1 LLRRSSRATV
11 AGGESVELRDGWQ
24 VAACAPGEHA
34 QAASIASLEWCPAQ
48 VPGTVAGPFGWDTD
62 PASVDGRDWWYRC
75 AFEAAAA
82 GPDEELALR
91 FEGLA
96 TLAEVYLNGR
106 LVLES
111 ESMFEVSQLDV
122 GSLVEPLNELAICF
136 RALAPR
142 IAESRRPRA
151 RWRSTLVAE
160 PGLRFQRTMLIGR
173 ATGFASGPPVVG
185 PWRPLRLERRRRLA
199 VERLELRP
207 RLSKDGSGVLEIA
220 AELRALGGEIE
231 AGFVEISGHGE
242 AHRAELELSSLS
254 GVTLAAAELRI
265 ADVALW
271 WPHTHGTPSLYDVR
285 LALRV
290 DGGDVDVDCGR
301 TGFRSLEA
309 ASSIAEDGLRLRING
324 VDIFARGA
332 VWTPLDSLGA
342 RPAAAE
348 RRTVLER
355 LRDAGMN
362 LVRIPAVGAYE
373 TRAFHDAC
381 DELGILL
388 WQDFMFAG
396 LDYPQQD
403 AAFAEAVRSEAQ
415 QAVAALCGRPSL
427 AVLCGSS
434 ELAQQPAMLGL
445 DLDPASEPLFA
456 DLLPEVIA
464 AAGSDAI
471 YIPTTPCGGVL
482 PFRPE
487 RGLVHYYG
495 VGGYLRPPSDARSAG
510 VRFASECLALAN
522 VPDREAIEQIAPG
535 AGAYARVAW
544 KRGVPY
550 DAGSAS
556 DSEDVRDHYLRELFA
571 VDPVALRTL
580 DHERYLELSRAVTGE
595 LMAEVLGEWRRHGS
609 TCSGALIHW
618 LCDLRPGAGWGILDH
633 DGSPKAAYHHVA
645 RALAPLAIW
654 STDEGLSGILIH
666 VANDG
671 PESVRAQLRL
681 ALYRDREM
689 NVGQAERDIEL
700 PAHSLQCFDAEE
712 LLGRFADV
720 SWAYRFGPP
729 AQDVVAATLT
739 SAETGEQLA
748 QSFRLPAGR
757 PLERESAGD
766 LGVSATLEEDGEA
779 RVVIETRR
787 FLYGVRIEAAGC
799 TPSDGAFSVEPAGRR
814 TVALKGVPAAGA
826 SITALNLHGRLPIS
840 SLRNST

>member
-1 LLRRSSRATV
+1 MRRSSRATV

-24 VAACAPGEHA
+24 VAACPPGEHER
-34 QAASIASLEWCPAQ
+34 AATITALEWTPAE
-48 VPGTVAGPFGWDTD
+48 VPGTVAGPFGWDAD
-62 PASVDGRDWWYRC
+62 AADVDGRDWWYRC
-75 AFEAAAA
+75 AFESASP
-82 GPDEELALR
+82 GPGEQVALL

-111 ESMFEVSQLDV
+111 ESMFEVSCLDV
-122 GSLVEPLNELAICF
+122 GALLEPLNELAICF

-142 IAESRRPRA
+142 IAEPRRPRA
-151 RWRSTLVAE
+151 RWRSALVAQ
-160 PGLRFQRTMLIGR
+160 PGLRFERTMLIGR
-173 ATGFASGPPVVG
+173 ATGYASGPPVVG
-185 PWRPLRLERRRRLA
+185 PWRPVRLERNRQIA
-199 VERLELRP
+199 VEALALRP
-207 RLSKDGSGVLEIA
+207 RLRGDGAGAVTLT

-231 AGFVEISGHGE
+231 AGFVEVSGHGGVR
-242 AHRAELELSSLS
+242 RAELELSSSAGATL
-254 GVTLAAAELRI
+254 VTAEVAI
-265 ADVALW
+265 ADAALW
-271 WPHTHGTPSLYDVR
+271 WPHTHGAPSLYDVR
-285 LALRV
+285 LGVRV
-290 DGGDVDVDCGR
+290 DGRDVDVDCGR
-301 TGFRSLEA
+301 TGFRTLEA
-309 ASSIAEDGLRLRING
+309 ASSIAEDGLCLRVND
-324 VDIFARGA
+324 VDVFTRGA
-332 VWTPLDSLGA
+332 VWTPIDSLGA
-342 RPAAAE
+342 RPGAAD
-348 RRTVLER
+348 RRAVLER
-355 LRDAGMN
+355 MRAAGMN

-381 DELGILL
+381 DELGLL
-388 WQDFMFAG
+388 VWQDFMFAG
-396 LDYPQQD
+396 IDYPQQD
-403 AAFAEAVRSEAQ
+403 AAFTEAVRGEAEE
-415 QAVAALCGRPSL
+415 ALAMLAGRPSL

-434 ELAQQPAMLGL
+434 EIAQQPAMLGL

-456 DLLPEVIA
+456 DVLPEVIA
-464 AAGSDAI
+464 ASGVDAI
-471 YIPTTPCGGVL
+471 YVPTTPCGGTL

-495 VGGYLRPPSDARSAG
+495 VGGYLRPAADARSAG

-522 VPDREAIEQIAPG
+522 VPDRAAIEQIAPG
-535 AGAYARVAW
+535 AGAYARASW
-544 KRGVPY
+544 KGGVPY

-571 VDPVALRTL
+571 IDPVALRTL
-580 DHERYLELSRAVTGE
+580 DHDRYLELSRAVTGE
-595 LMAEVLGEWRRHGS
+595 LMAEVLGEWRRGGS

-633 DGSPKAAYHHVA
+633 DGNPKAAYHHVR

-681 ALYRDREM
+681 ALYRDREV
-689 NVGQAERDIEL
+689 NVGQAERDVDL
-700 PAHSLQCFDAEE
+700 PAHSVQAFDAEE

-739 SAETGEQLA
+739 GAETGEQLA

-757 PLERESAGD
+757 PLERESASD
-766 LGVSATLEEDGEA
+766 LGASATLEEDGPA

-787 FLYGVRIEAAGC
+787 FLYGVRLEMAGC
-799 TPSDGAFSVEPAGRR
+799 EPADDAFSVEPGGRR
-814 TVALKGVPAAGA
+814 SVALQGAPGTEA
-826 SITALNLHGRLPIS
+826 SITALNLRGRLPIS